1 MMSKRAIWII
11 IGLMSA
17 ALLGICWL
25 QVNWIR
31 SSIRLNQEQF
41 DKNVFAAL
49 NKVSERLEYDE
60 QLNFYNF
67 VNNGFVR
74 SYMENKLMERIREGE
89 VTVSLSF
96 ENESYDE
103 VKLSRQD
110 LMTILVSEPLCDC
123 DKCTSERVGK
133 FAQMMQY
140 YEGLYYTTLEDRID
154 LENLNDY
161 ISQELDN
168 LGINTQFRYG
178 VYSRGKKSF
187 VISDNH
193 FLVLDDQP
201 QATQV
206 GYKNLY
212 TSKYRV
218 NLFQPQKGQAPGLLM
233 VFFPAKASYVWA
245 NVWHNLAAAILFTA
259 LILFCFAYTVFVIFR
274 QKKLSEMKTD
284 FINNMTHEFKTPIAT
299 ISLAADSIS
308 SPMVSGD
315 AGKVMRFANIIQQEN
330 KRMNSQ
336 VEKVLQMSL
345 IDKKDFNLK
354 LTNINL
360 HEVIGRAIEN
370 ICLQVEKRGGSAH
383 PYLNA
388 ENPFVEGDLT
398 HISNIINNLLDNANK
413 YSPEEPEIS
422 VHTRNVPNGVQ
433 VIVKDKGMG
442 MSKEARKHIFDK
454 FYRVPTGNLHDVK
467 GFGLGLSYVKAL
479 MTAHKGQIEVKSELG
494 KGSSFILFFPYFVES
509 RQSSGVSV

>member
-1 MMSKRAIWII
+1 MMSKRAIWVI

-67 VNNGFVR
+67 LNNGFVR
-74 SYMENKLMERIREGE
+74 SYMENKLMERIRDGE

-110 LMTILVSEPLCDC
+110 LLTILVSEPLCDC

-133 FAQMMQY
+133 FAQMMKY
-140 YEGLYYTTLEDRID
+140 YEGLYYTTLENRID
-154 LENLNDY
+154 LEHLNEY
-161 ISQELDN
+161 ISQELNN
-168 LGINTQFRYG
+168 LGIDTEFKYG
-178 VYSRGKKSF
+178 VYSRSKKSF
-187 VISDNH
+187 VIGNNH
-193 FLVLDDQP
+193 FLVPDNQP
-201 QATQV
+201 QVTQE

-212 TSKYRV
+212 TSKYRA

-245 NVWHNLAAAILFTA
+245 NVWRNLAAAIVFTA

-315 AGKVMRFANIIQQEN
+315 SGKVMRFANIIKQEN

-336 VEKVLQMSL
+336 VEKVLQMAL
-345 IDKKDFNLK
+345 IDKKDFDLK
-354 LTNINL
+354 LTNVNL
-360 HEVIGRAIEN
+360 HEVINRAVEN
-370 ICLQVEKRGGSAH
+370 ICLQVEKRGGTAKSHLEASN
-383 PYLNA
+383 PY
-388 ENPFVEGDLT
+388 VEADLI

-413 YSPEEPEIS
+413 YSPDAPEIS
-422 VHTRNVPNGVQ
+422 VHTRNVSNGVE
-433 VIVKDKGMG
+433 VIVKDKGIG

-479 MTAHKGQIEVKSELG
+479 MTAHKGQIDVKSEPG
-494 KGSSFILFFPYFVES
+494 KGSSFILFFPYLVES
-509 RQSSGVSV
+509 RHSTGASA